1 MLSVAVILFIRLV
14 TATTTTTTPTTQGC
28 QDNDAGLQETWNKSI
43 YTCSEYAYYCD
54 KGDTKKQSVLQKY
67 CPKTCGSCVPVTTDS
82 PTATTTTATTT
93 PTSDSGLCAS
103 KCTSAQVCLIEK
115 CVNTCKAGDN
125 SAGCAC
131 QIGGS
136 SVECAHGHECN
147 RATHLCQKKCDS
159 STKTNCMCHDKACNV
174 GETCEAGLKCVSVS
188 EGARESIAEAAD
200 KSDSGVSPFVFV
212 GAGSALCVIMLAA
225 FFLYKA
231 KKGKASEKKK
241 SSHNSDMVDVELG
254 DSKVEGE
261 DQPGGDAAVQETPVV
276 EASKL
281 FKVNGSIATR
291 LDVSQTD
298 IIKDTSTMQTRKR
311 RPEQYSRSSQ
321 NGGQRRRGKQAMETT
336 HQASVSGA
344 GPKR

>member
-212 GAGSALCVIMLAA
+212 GAGSAFCVLMAVA
-225 FFLYKA
+225 FFVYKMKKWKVHSIKKCTGSSAIDDTEMGVPKVEDEDQSGRDVALQGTA
-231 KKGKASEKKK
+231 K
-241 SSHNSDMVDVELG
+241 L
-254 DSKVEGE
+254 SKVKDPSAKSRKTRPQKHDRPSQDGE
-261 DQPGGDAAVQETPVV
+261 E
-276 EASKL
+276 
-281 FKVNGSIATR
+281 
-291 LDVSQTD
+291 
-298 IIKDTSTMQTRKR
+298 
-311 RPEQYSRSSQ
+311 
-321 NGGQRRRGKQAMETT
+321 RRRGNQSMRRRSGL
-336 HQASVSGA
+336 QRASREPRGKEERRRVSLQSRKIQPG
-344 GPKR
+344 RSDL